1 MLRLLNTILQ
11 LILTIIFTGALLI
24 FFAVCF
30 AIGVAGGFTLG
41 CWEDVVALDL
51 EKLKYTK
58 DTQTWRQHTE
68 VYSAVCEVQRND
80 TTTFLIDKLQR
91 LDYEMKKSSDLGV
104 TSQGQYSTNLTGVT
118 GKQNGS
124 IHVFLRE
131 FEFPNMDEETKPK
144 RVNLTIK
151 NSKIELIQDGAGN
164 ILRNFFLEPELI
176 DELADTDTGSTRN
189 IIPLVEMPENLVNAF
204 IAIEDHRFYQ
214 HFGIDIIRLIGAMR
228 DALLRKSVPE
238 GTSTLTQQL
247 TRNIYLGDESTIV
260 RKVREMLLSFRIE
273 KKLSKSQILEGYLNF
288 IDLGRFGSQT
298 LYGVQK
304 ASMAYFDKEVSELEI
319 DECALLAGI
328 PKATTGYSPIT
339 NPENA
344 KKRRNLILNA
354 MYKSG
359 WITPQEYLLNRK
371 KPISV
376 QSSSDTILKQ
386 RYYTAGHF
394 IDHIQSL
401 LKDIPELKNSIYK
414 DGLKVYTTIDM
425 SMQSVAMKA
434 VANHLLELDK
444 LTRSPNYVTNKD
456 NPKGIDPIRNYLQA
470 ALISIDP
477 QSGHVKAMVGGRD
490 YFISDKR
497 KPNFNYLNRTIGT
510 KNEPSRRQ
518 PGSAFKPIVF
528 ASLLQEPLLI
538 TPASIYIDEPWI
550 IQHVQGQFWKP
561 DNYTKKFRGPVSIR
575 TILKRSIN
583 VPTARAAW
591 ETPNTTDGYK
601 EGIVRTI
608 ELSKEMGITT
618 PMDPAKPALILG
630 AFGMTVL
637 ELTSA
642 YGAFVNRGILTEPI
656 FIHYVTDANGKQI
669 YPPPSYQQERRQV
682 LDERI
687 AYQITSFLES
697 VITAG
702 TGIRAI
708 STAFPYQITRPIAGK
723 TGTTNDNVDAWFVGY
738 STDLVTG
745 VWVGLDKQR
754 RGVRNYNKQGS
765 EAALPI
771 WARFMKDASR
781 GPEKPFPIPE
791 GIEFWEIDNTT
802 GLLKNKDKCPPENI
816 SMEPFLEDQVPSRIC
831 DKH

>member
-1 MLRLLNTILQ
+1 MLRILKVILQ
-11 LILTIIFTGALLI
+11 VLLTIIFTGVLVL
-24 FFAVCF
+24 FFVVCF
-30 AIGVAGGFTLG
+30 GIGVAGGFTLG

-51 EKLKYTK
+51 EKLKYTEDK
-58 DTQTWRQHTE
+58 QTWRQHTE
-68 VYSAVCEVQRND
+68 IYSSACEVQDKD

-91 LDYEMKKSSDLGV
+91 LEYERVNSTGSGI
-104 TSQGQYSTNLTGVT
+104 TSQGQYLLQLTGTT
-118 GKQNGS
+118 GKENGL
-124 IHVFLRE
+124 IHIFLRE
-131 FEFPNMDEETKPK
+131 FEFPYMDEDARAK
-144 RVNLTIK
+144 RVNLTIR
-151 NSKIELIQDGAGN
+151 NGKIELMKDGAGTEV
-164 ILRNFFLEPELI
+164 RNFFLEPELI
-176 DELADTDTGSTRN
+176 DEFADTDTGSTRN
-189 IIPLVEMPENLVNAF
+189 IIPLVEMPERLVNAF

-214 HFGIDIIRLIGAMR
+214 HFGIDLIRLIGAFR
-228 DALLRKSVPE
+228 DALVRGNIPE

-260 RKVREMLLSFRIE
+260 RKAREMLLSFRIE
-273 KKLSKSQILEGYLNF
+273 KQLSKSQILEGYLNF
-288 IDLGRFGSQT
+288 IDFGRFGGHT

-304 ASMAYFDKEVSELEI
+304 ASMAYFDKEVSELDI

-328 PKATTGYSPIT
+328 PKGTSKYSPVS
-339 NPENA
+339 NPKNA
-344 KKRRNLILNA
+344 LRRRNNVLKA
-354 MYKSG
+354 MYNSG
-359 WITPQEYLLNRK
+359 WITAQEYLSNRN

-376 QSSSDTILKQ
+376 QDSTDTTIRQ

-394 IDHIQSL
+394 IEYIQSVL
-401 LKDIPELKNSIYK
+401 NDIPELRNSIYK

-434 VANHLLELDK
+434 VADHLRVLDK
-444 LTRSPNYVTNKD
+444 ASRSPNYDTNKD
-456 NPKGIDPIRNYLQA
+456 NPKGIHPINNYLQA
-470 ALISIDP
+470 GLISIDS

-490 YFISDKR
+490 FFITEKR
-497 KPNFNYLNRTIGT
+497 RPHFNYLNRTIGT
-510 KNEPSRRQ
+510 KNEPARRQ
-518 PGSAFKPIVF
+518 SGSAFKPIVF
-528 ASLLQEPLLI
+528 ASLLKKPSLV
-538 TPASIYIDEPWI
+538 TPASIYVDEYWEI
-550 IQHVQGQFWKP
+550 EHVQGQRWNP
-561 DNYTKKFRGPVSIR
+561 RNYSKIFRGPVSIR
-575 TILKRSIN
+575 NILKKSIN
-583 VPTARAAW
+583 VPTAKAAW
-591 ETPNTTDGYK
+591 ETPVTTDGYK

-642 YGAFVNRGILTEPI
+642 YGVFANRGILTEPV
-656 FIHYVTDANGKQI
+656 FIQYVTDANGVQI
-669 YPPPSYQQERRQV
+669 YPPRSYQQERRQV

-697 VITAG
+697 VINAG
-702 TGIRAI
+702 TGISAK
-708 STAFPYQITRPIAGK
+708 TTFEITRPIAGK
-723 TGTTNDNVDAWFVGY
+723 TGTTNENVDAWFVGY

-754 RGVRNYNKQGS
+754 RGLRNYNDQGAR
-765 EAALPI
+765 AALPI

-802 GLLKNKDKCPPENI
+802 GLLKNRDKCPPENI
-816 SMEPFLEDQVPSRIC
+816 SLEPFLEDQVPSRIC

>member
-1 MLRLLNTILQ
+1 MKRILNFILQ
-11 LILTIIFTGALLI
+11 VILTIIFTSALLV

-30 AIGVAGGFTLG
+30 AIGVGGGFTLG

-51 EKLKYTK
+51 DKLKYTK

-68 VYSAVCEVQRND
+68 IYSSVCEVQRKD
-80 TTTFLIDKLQR
+80 TTTFLIDKLKR
-91 LDYEMKKSSDLGV
+91 LDYELKKSSDSGV
-104 TSQGQYSTNLTGVT
+104 TSQGQYSTNLTGAS
-118 GKQNGS
+118 GLQNGS
-124 IHVFLRE
+124 IQVFLRE
-131 FEFPNMDEETKPK
+131 FEYPNMDEETKPK

-151 NSKIELIQDGAGN
+151 NSKIELIQDGAGS

-228 DALLRKSVPE
+228 DAFLRKSVPE

-273 KKLSKSQILEGYLNF
+273 NKLSKSQILEGYLNF

-328 PKATTGYSPIT
+328 PKATTDYSPIT
-339 NPENA
+339 NPDKA
-344 KKRRNLILNA
+344 KSRRNVILKA
-354 MYKSG
+354 MYNSG
-359 WITPQEYLLNRK
+359 LITAQEYLLNRK

-376 QSSSDTILKQ
+376 QSSSDTTLKH

-394 IDHIQSL
+394 IGHIQSI
-401 LKDIPELKNSIYK
+401 LKDIPQLKNSIYK

-434 VANHLLELDK
+434 VADHLRVLDK
-444 LTRSPNYVTNKD
+444 PTRLPNYDSNKD
-456 NPKGIDPIRNYLQA
+456 NPNGIDPIRNYLQA
-470 ALISIDP
+470 GLISIDP

-490 YFISDKR
+490 FFISEKR
-497 KPNFNYLNRTIGT
+497 KPHFNYLNRTIGT
-510 KNEPSRRQ
+510 KNEPARRQ

-528 ASLLQEPLLI
+528 ASLLQEPALI
-538 TPASIYIDEPWI
+538 TPASIFVDEYWEI
-550 IQHVQGQFWKP
+550 EHVVGQKWQP
-561 DNYTKKFRGPVSIR
+561 RNYSKIYRGPVSIR
-575 TILKRSIN
+575 NILKKSIN
-583 VPTARAAW
+583 VPTAKAAW
-591 ETPNTTDGYK
+591 DTPDTTDGYK

-608 ELSKEMGITT
+608 ELSKKMGITT

-630 AFGMTVL
+630 AFGMTIM
-637 ELTSA
+637 EITSA
-642 YGAFVNRGILTEPI
+642 YCVFANRGILTEPI

-669 YPPPSYQQERRQV
+669 YPPPNYQQERRQV

-697 VITAG
+697 VIKQG

-708 STAFPYQITRPIAGK
+708 STGHPYQITRPIAGK
-723 TGTTNDNVDAWFVGY
+723 TGTTNENVDAWFVGY

-754 RGVRNYNKQGS
+754 RGVRNYNEEGAK
-765 EAALPI
+765 AALPI

-781 GPEKPFPIPE
+781 GPEKPFPIPD

-816 SMEPFLEDQVPSRIC
+816 SLEPFLKDQVPARIC
-831 DKH
+831 NQH